1 MNALLGKRGAGLAI
15 FPGSGRL
22 LLTRRGRCNDE
33 VFGLRGNDPWA
44 VDCACNLLCRSSNN
58 SAPVVGCSCG
68 CGRVK
73 DLTRYSL
80 SGDTSSCGELLGEFS
95 MVEGGATPSPHLG
108 GREGGLRRR
117 VRPPALRSTIFTKTS
132 SLSKTP
138 LSDLKE
144 GLVHRRGWIT
154 NKPVATLARRDS
166 LTLTAFNP
174 LHSDNAIDSI
184 CFDQNNITINTFFS
198 FSL

>member
-68 CGRVK
+68 CGRVE

-144 GLVHRRGWIT
+144 GLMDRRGWIT
-154 NKPVATLARRDS
+154 NKQLQHLPGGI
-166 LTLTAFNP
+166 
-174 LHSDNAIDSI
+174 H
-184 CFDQNNITINTFFS
+184 
-198 FSL
+198 